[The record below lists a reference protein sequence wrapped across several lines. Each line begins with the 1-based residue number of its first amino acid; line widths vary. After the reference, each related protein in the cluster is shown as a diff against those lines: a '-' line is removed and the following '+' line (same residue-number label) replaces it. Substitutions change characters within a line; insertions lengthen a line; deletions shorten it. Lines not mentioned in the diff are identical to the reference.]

1 MASRVLGFLRDI
13 LIARLLGASMVS
25 DVFFVALQLP
35 NVFRR
40 LFAEGAFNAAFV
52 PLFAGE
58 LTNNGRSAAKEFA
71 EKVLGILLVFL
82 ILLTVLIEI
91 FMPSVITLIAGG
103 FTDNPRKFWLAVDCA
118 RLTFPYLMFISIS
131 ALLGGIL
138 NTLER
143 FMATAAAPIALN
155 LLLIGALFGIMYG
168 WFPDPGTALSSAV
181 LLAGIGQLIWL
192 SIICFRTG
200 LFPAI
205 PKLVIDQKVKRF
217 FLLIGPGVIGAGVYQ
232 INVLIGIRLAT
243 ELPEGSVSFLYFA
256 DRITQLPLG
265 VVGAAVGVAL
275 LPLLSRQLKAGD
287 AEGARKS
294 QSSAIE
300 LSMLLTLP
308 ATAALLVLS
317 TPIIT
322 ILFQRG
328 EFGAEASAAT
338 AVALKA
344 FTLGLPA
351 YVLIKALSPA
361 FFAREDTVTPVKVAV
376 IALITNVV
384 FALLLMPYI
393 AHVGIALATA
403 VSAWINALILILI
416 LIRRDLL
423 IIEKALCRNIVKI
436 ILVSGITA
444 VVLWALSD
452 YFSYF
457 LISNSFLGIVTLIL
471 LIVFGLTLF
480 TGLVHITGIMTW
492 KDLKDYLRR
501 D

>member
-1 MASRVLGFLRDI
+1 MGSRVLGFLRDV

-71 EKVLGILLVFL
+71 EKVLGVLLVFL
-82 ILLTVLIEI
+82 VFLTALIEI

-103 FTDNPRKFWLAVDCA
+103 FAENPTKFWLAVDCA

-143 FMATAAAPIALN
+143 FMATASAPIALN

-168 WFPDPGTALSSAV
+168 WFPDPGIALSTGV
-181 LLAGIGQLIWL
+181 LLAGLGQLIWL

-200 LFPAI
+200 LFPGV
-205 PKLVIDQKVKRF
+205 PKLLLDQKVKRF

-256 DRITQLPLG
+256 DRINQLPLG

-287 AEGARKS
+287 KEGARKS

-300 LSMLLTLP
+300 LSMLLTVP

-322 ILFQRG
+322 VLFQRG
-328 EFGAEASAAT
+328 EFGPGATEAT
-338 AVALKA
+338 AMALKA

-351 YVLIKALSPA
+351 YVLIKAISPA

-376 IALITNVV
+376 VALIINVV

-423 IIEKALCRNIVKI
+423 FFERLLCLKLVKI
-436 ILVSGITA
+436 VLVSGVTA
-444 VVLWALSD
+444 SILWGLSE
-452 YFSYF
+452 YFSSS
-457 LISNSFLGIVTLIL
+457 LVSNSFLGIVTLIF
-471 LIVFGLTLF
+471 LIIIGLILF
-480 TGLVHITGIMTW
+480 FCLVIFTGIMTW